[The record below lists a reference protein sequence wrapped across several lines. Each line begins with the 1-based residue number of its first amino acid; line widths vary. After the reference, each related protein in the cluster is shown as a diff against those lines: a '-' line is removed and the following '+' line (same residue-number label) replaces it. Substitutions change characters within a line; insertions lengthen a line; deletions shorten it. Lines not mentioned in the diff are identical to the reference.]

1 MFRQLQVRNM
11 KLQVYN
17 INDSVFIV
25 MNKNELRFKSTC

>member
-1 MFRQLQVRNM
+1 MFSQLQVRNM